1 MTGGQDI
8 EMTNRVKLVAPA
20 LVLLAG
26 LAFNGPATAKVE
38 YTKAEK
44 TACVTCHVT
53 AKSKELND
61 VGKCYEKSKDVAAC
75 KEKSQK

>member
-1 MTGGQDI
+1 MSI
-8 EMTNRVKLVAPA
+8 LRFAVPA
-20 LVLLAG
+20 LIVAVG
-26 LAFNGPATAKVE
+26 VVITSSASFGKVE

-61 VGKCYEKSKDVAAC
+61 TGKYYAEKKTLKGAPKA
-75 KEKSQK
+75 EKKAEK